1 MRLDVVRYVLK
12 TSPLSILADVRE
24 YGDVKRRLLIAQD
37 NA

>member
-24 YGDVKRRLLIAQD
+24 YGETA
-37 NA
+37 AAYCTG